1 MITYKI
7 FDSVSYGHMEPLI
20 PFTLINTFTN
30 LEEGEEFLK
39 SNSERFLFL
48 CEHDGKKNNIITDSI
63 KLKEKERK

>member
-1 MITYKI
+1 
-7 FDSVSYGHMEPLI
+7 MEPLI